1 MFVVRLKRSNEDFD
15 VKAFKSRKAAL
26 TRFRTA
32 QKMLIDG
39 ELEQCAL
46 FDAGATD
53 AAGAVEMVNQG
64 EAVLIESNLYDGPP
78 QAAMRKA

>member
-1 MFVVRLKRSNEDFD
+1 MRISTSRRSNR
-15 VKAFKSRKAAL
+15 RKP
-26 TRFRTA
+26 RWRDSEPRR
-32 QKMLIDG
+32 KKLIDG

-53 AAGAVEMVNQG
+53 AGGAVEMVNQG